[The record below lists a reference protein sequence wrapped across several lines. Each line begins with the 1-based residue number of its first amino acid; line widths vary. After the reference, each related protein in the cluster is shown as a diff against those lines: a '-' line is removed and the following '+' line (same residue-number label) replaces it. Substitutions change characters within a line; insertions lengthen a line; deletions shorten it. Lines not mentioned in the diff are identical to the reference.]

1 MLVYFL
7 DILFVFEVPVNAL
20 YSLIA
25 KEALSKR
32 LDELS
37 QCLNIPARLL
47 DAEGNQLEQHGETGA
62 YCALLKARAFCDC
75 VRTYLKAGRIACEP
89 GESQVFSCHAGL
101 NHIAFSLVRRKQLL
115 GTVIVG
121 PFRMDAPQSM
131 PLSGLADKRRLAPS
145 LCLDLYDELQKLP
158 VISPARVHSIS
169 CLMDD
174 LFAPLLS
181 DARLLMQERQEKLYQ
196 QSVINE
202 TVQHYKGT
210 PTDSM
215 CTLIYQKE
223 CDLLGKVKQC
233 DIQGARR
240 VLNELLS
247 FVLLAR
253 RQDLQWIRT
262 RACELTIL
270 LSRIAIEGGAPPD
283 RILPRNPEYLEQL
296 QKDESYEDLCFSL
309 KEIVENFIQTIAL
322 PGAAQAHPVVRRA
335 VQYITDHFDQP
346 LSIQSL
352 ADELEVSPSYF
363 SALFSKCMGI
373 GFHEYLTRFRVE
385 EARQLL
391 TATQYPIN
399 EIAVTVGYAD
409 QSSFTKAFKR
419 VTGITPYQ
427 LRT

>member
-1 MLVYFL
+1 M
-7 DILFVFEVPVNAL
+7 NAL

-247 FVLLAR
+247 FVLLAQG
-253 RQDLQWIRT
+253 QDLQWIRT

-283 RILPRNPEYLEQL
+283 RILSLNPKYLEQL

-335 VQYITDHFDQP
+335 VEYIADHFDQP

-419 VTGITPYQ
+419 ATGITPYQ

>member
-1 MLVYFL
+1 M
-7 DILFVFEVPVNAL
+7 NAL

-121 PFRMDAPQSM
+121 PFLMDAPDSTL
-131 PLSGLADKRRLAPS
+131 LSGLADKRRLAPS

-158 VISPARVHSIS
+158 VITPARVHSIS

-247 FVLLAR
+247 FVLLAQG
-253 RQDLQWIRT
+253 QDLQWIRT

-283 RILPRNPEYLEQL
+283 RILSLNPKYLEQL

>member
-1 MLVYFL
+1 M
-7 DILFVFEVPVNAL
+7 NAL

-131 PLSGLADKRRLAPS
+131 PLSGLADKRRLTPP
-145 LCLDLYDELQKLP
+145 LCPDLYDELQKLP

-181 DARLLMQERQEKLYQ
+181 DARLLMRERQEKLYQ

-247 FVLLAR
+247 FVLLAQG
-253 RQDLQWIRT
+253 QDLQWIRT

>member
-1 MLVYFL
+1 M
-7 DILFVFEVPVNAL
+7 NAL

-101 NHIAFSLVRRKQLL
+101 NHIAFSLVLRKQLL

-247 FVLLAR
+247 FVLLAQG
-253 RQDLQWIRT
+253 QDLQWIRT

-283 RILPRNPEYLEQL
+283 RILSLNPKYLEQL

>member
-1 MLVYFL
+1 M
-7 DILFVFEVPVNAL
+7 NAL

>member
-121 PFRMDAPQSM
+121 PFLMDAPDSM
-131 PLSGLADKRRLAPS
+131 PLSGLADKRRLTPP
-145 LCLDLYDELQKLP
+145 LCPDLYDELQKLP
-158 VISPARVHSIS
+158 VITPARLHGIS

-174 LFAPLLS
+174 LFTPLLS
-181 DARLLMQERQEKLYQ
+181 DARLLMRGRQEKLCRQ
-196 QSVINE
+196 PAVSD
-202 TVQHYKGT
+202 TVQHDMGSR
-210 PTDSM
+210 TDSM
-215 CTLIYQKE
+215 CTLVYQKE
-223 CDLLGKVKQC
+223 CALLGKVRQG

-240 VLNELLS
+240 ILNELLS

-283 RILPRNPEYLEQL
+283 RILSLNPKYLEQL

-419 VTGITPYQ
+419 VTGITPYR

>member
-1 MLVYFL
+1 M
-7 DILFVFEVPVNAL
+7 NAL

-121 PFRMDAPQSM
+121 PFRMDAPDSM
-131 PLSGLADKRRLAPS
+131 PLSGLADKRRLTPP
-145 LCLDLYDELQKLP
+145 LCPDLYDELQKLP
-158 VISPARVHSIS
+158 VITPARLHGIS

-174 LFAPLLS
+174 LFTPLLS
-181 DARLLMQERQEKLYQ
+181 DARLLMRGRQEKLCRQ
-196 QSVINE
+196 PAVSD

-223 CDLLGKVKQC
+223 CALLGKVKQC

-247 FVLLAR
+247 FVLLAQG
-253 RQDLQWIRT
+253 QDLQWIR
-262 RACELTIL
+262 RNIVHQDARL
-270 LSRIAIEGGAPPD
+270 APN
-283 RILPRNPEYLEQL
+283 L
-296 QKDESYEDLCFSL
+296 
-309 KEIVENFIQTIAL
+309 
-322 PGAAQAHPVVRRA
+322 
-335 VQYITDHFDQP
+335 
-346 LSIQSL
+346 
-352 ADELEVSPSYF
+352 SPSAKRAWIEIR
-363 SALFSKCMGI
+363 SALWAAAKAAVALCEEGVDRNFP
-373 GFHEYLTRFRVE
+373 FRL
-385 EARQLL
+385 ASRRSLGR
-391 TATQYPIN
+391 P
-399 EIAVTVGYAD
+399 
-409 QSSFTKAFKR
+409 
-419 VTGITPYQ
+419 
-427 LRT
+427 LRRGRG

>member
-1 MLVYFL
+1 M
-7 DILFVFEVPVNAL
+7 NAL

-37 QCLNIPARLL
+37 KCLNIPARLL
-47 DAEGNQLEQHGETGA
+47 DAEGNQLEQHGETSA
-62 YCALLKARAFCDC
+62 YCALLKARVFCEDDC
-75 VRTYLKAGRIACEP
+75 TQAHLKAGRIAYEL
-89 GESQVFSCHAGL
+89 GESYVFSCHAEL
-101 NHIAFSLVRRKQLL
+101 NHIAFSLVGRKQLL

-121 PFRMDAPQSM
+121 PFLMDVPDSTL
-131 PLSGLADKRRLAPS
+131 LSGLADKQHLAPS

-158 VISPARVHSIS
+158 VISPSRVHSIS
-169 CLMDD
+169 RLMDD

-210 PTDSM
+210 QTDSM
-215 CTLIYQKE
+215 CTLIYHKE

-247 FVLLAR
+247 FVLLAEG
-253 RQDLQWIRT
+253 QNLQWIRT

-270 LSRIAIEGGAPPD
+270 LSRIAIEGGAPPE
-283 RILPRNPEYLEQL
+283 RILALNPKYLEQL

-309 KEIVENFIQTIAL
+309 KEIVENFVQAISL
-322 PGAAQAHPVVRRA
+322 SGAAQAHPIVRRA
-335 VQYITDHFDQP
+335 VEYIAEHFEQP
-346 LSIQSL
+346 LSIQIL
-352 ADELEVSPSYF
+352 ADELGISPSYF
-363 SALFSKCMGI
+363 SALFSKCMGV
-373 GFHEYLTRFRVE
+373 GFHEYLTRFRME

-399 EIAVTVGYAD
+399 QIAVTVGYAD

-427 LRT
+427 LRA

>member
-131 PLSGLADKRRLAPS
+131 PLSGLADKRRLAPP

-247 FVLLAR
+247 FVLLAQG
-253 RQDLQWIRT
+253 QDLQWIRT

-283 RILPRNPEYLEQL
+283 RILSLNPKYLEQL

>member
-1 MLVYFL
+1 M
-7 DILFVFEVPVNAL
+7 NAL

-89 GESQVFSCHAGL
+89 GESQVFSCHAEL
-101 NHIAFSLVRRKQLL
+101 NHIAFSLVSRKQLL

-121 PFRMDAPQSM
+121 PFLMDAPDSTL
-131 PLSGLADKRRLAPS
+131 LSGLADKRRLAPS

-181 DARLLMQERQEKLYQ
+181 DARLLMRERQEKLYQ

-247 FVLLAR
+247 FVLLAQG
-253 RQDLQWIRT
+253 QDLQWIRT

-270 LSRIAIEGGAPPD
+270 LSRIAIEGGAPPA
-283 RILPRNPEYLEQL
+283 RILPRHPEYLEQL

>member
-1 MLVYFL
+1 M
-7 DILFVFEVPVNAL
+7 NAL

-101 NHIAFSLVRRKQLL
+101 NHIAFSLVSRKQLL

-131 PLSGLADKRRLAPS
+131 PLSGLADKRRLTPP
-145 LCLDLYDELQKLP
+145 LCPDLYDELQKLP
-158 VISPARVHSIS
+158 VITPARLHGIS

-174 LFAPLLS
+174 LFTPLLS
-181 DARLLMQERQEKLYQ
+181 DARLLMRERQEKLYQ

-247 FVLLAR
+247 FVLLAQG
-253 RQDLQWIRT
+253 QDLQWIRT

-283 RILPRNPEYLEQL
+283 RILSLNPKYLEQL

-419 VTGITPYQ
+419 VTGITPYR

>member
-1 MLVYFL
+1 M
-7 DILFVFEVPVNAL
+7 NAL

-131 PLSGLADKRRLAPS
+131 PLSGLADKRRLTPP
-145 LCLDLYDELQKLP
+145 LCPDLYDELQKLP
-158 VISPARVHSIS
+158 VITPARVHSIS

-181 DARLLMQERQEKLYQ
+181 DARLLMQERQEKLCR

-247 FVLLAR
+247 FVLLAQG
-253 RQDLQWIRT
+253 QDLQWIRT

-283 RILPRNPEYLEQL
+283 RILSLNPKYLEQL

-391 TATQYPIN
+391 TATRRPIN

>member
-1 MLVYFL
+1 
-7 DILFVFEVPVNAL
+7 
-20 YSLIA
+20 
-25 KEALSKR
+25 
-32 LDELS
+32 
-37 QCLNIPARLL
+37 
-47 DAEGNQLEQHGETGA
+47 
-62 YCALLKARAFCDC
+62 
-75 VRTYLKAGRIACEP
+75 
-89 GESQVFSCHAGL
+89 
-101 NHIAFSLVRRKQLL
+101 
-115 GTVIVG
+115 
-121 PFRMDAPQSM
+121 
-131 PLSGLADKRRLAPS
+131 
-145 LCLDLYDELQKLP
+145 
-158 VISPARVHSIS
+158 
-169 CLMDD
+169 MDD
-174 LFAPLLS
+174 LFTPLLS
-181 DARLLMQERQEKLYQ
+181 DARLLVRGRQEKPCRQ
-196 QSVINE
+196 PAVSD
-202 TVQHYKGT
+202 TVQHDMGT

-223 CDLLGKVKQC
+223 CALLGKVRQG

-240 VLNELLS
+240 ILNELLS

-399 EIAVTVGYAD
+399 EIAMTVGYAD

>member
-1 MLVYFL
+1 M
-7 DILFVFEVPVNAL
+7 NAL

-131 PLSGLADKRRLAPS
+131 PLSGLADKRRLTPP
-145 LCLDLYDELQKLP
+145 LCPDLYDELQKLP
-158 VISPARVHSIS
+158 VITPARLHSIS

-181 DARLLMQERQEKLYQ
+181 DARLLMRGRQEKLYQ

-247 FVLLAR
+247 FVLLAQG
-253 RQDLQWIRT
+253 QDLQWIRT

-283 RILPRNPEYLEQL
+283 RILSLNPKYLEQL

-419 VTGITPYQ
+419 VTGITPYR

>member
-62 YCALLKARAFCDC
+62 YGALLKARAFCDC

-181 DARLLMQERQEKLYQ
+181 DARLLMQERQEKLCR

-223 CDLLGKVKQC
+223 CALLGKVKQC

-247 FVLLAR
+247 FVLLAQG
-253 RQDLQWIRT
+253 QDLQWIRT

-283 RILPRNPEYLEQL
+283 RILSLNPKYLEQL

-335 VQYITDHFDQP
+335 LQYITDHFDQP

-391 TATQYPIN
+391 TATRRPIN

-419 VTGITPYQ
+419 VTGITPYR

>member
-1 MLVYFL
+1 M
-7 DILFVFEVPVNAL
+7 NAL

-131 PLSGLADKRRLAPS
+131 PLSGLADKRRLTPP
-145 LCLDLYDELQKLP
+145 LCPDLYDELQKLP
-158 VISPARVHSIS
+158 VITPARVHSIS

-181 DARLLMQERQEKLYQ
+181 DARLLMQERQEKLCR

-247 FVLLAR
+247 FVLLAQG
-253 RQDLQWIRT
+253 QDLQWIRT

-283 RILPRNPEYLEQL
+283 RILSLNPKYLEQL

-419 VTGITPYQ
+419 VTGITPYR

>member
-1 MLVYFL
+1 M
-7 DILFVFEVPVNAL
+7 NAL

-247 FVLLAR
+247 FVLLAQG
-253 RQDLQWIRT
+253 QDLQWIRT

-283 RILPRNPEYLEQL
+283 RILSLNPKYLEQL

>member
-1 MLVYFL
+1 M
-7 DILFVFEVPVNAL
+7 NAL

-101 NHIAFSLVRRKQLL
+101 NHIAFFLVRRKQLL

-121 PFRMDAPQSM
+121 PFLMDAPDSTL
-131 PLSGLADKRRLAPS
+131 LSGLADKRLLAPS

-215 CTLIYQKE
+215 CTLVYQKE
-223 CDLLGKVKQC
+223 CALLGKVRQC

-247 FVLLAR
+247 FVLLAQG
-253 RQDLQWIRT
+253 QDLQWIRT

-283 RILPRNPEYLEQL
+283 RILSLNPKYLEQL

>member
-131 PLSGLADKRRLAPS
+131 PLSGLADKRRLTPP
-145 LCLDLYDELQKLP
+145 LCPDLYDELQKLP
-158 VISPARVHSIS
+158 VITPARVHSIS

-181 DARLLMQERQEKLYQ
+181 DARLLMQERQEKLCR

-247 FVLLAR
+247 FVLLAQG
-253 RQDLQWIRT
+253 QDLQWIRT

-283 RILPRNPEYLEQL
+283 RILSLNPKYLEQL

>member
-1 MLVYFL
+1 M
-7 DILFVFEVPVNAL
+7 NAL

-131 PLSGLADKRRLAPS
+131 PLSGLADKRRLTPP
-145 LCLDLYDELQKLP
+145 LCPDLYDELQKLP
-158 VISPARVHSIS
+158 VITPARVHSIS

-181 DARLLMQERQEKLYQ
+181 DARLLMQERQEKLCR

-247 FVLLAR
+247 FVLLAQG
-253 RQDLQWIRT
+253 QDLQWIRT

-283 RILPRNPEYLEQL
+283 RILSLNPKYLEQL

>member
-1 MLVYFL
+1 M
-7 DILFVFEVPVNAL
+7 NAL

-131 PLSGLADKRRLAPS
+131 PLSGLADKRRLTPP
-145 LCLDLYDELQKLP
+145 LCPDLYDELQKLP
-158 VISPARVHSIS
+158 VITPARLHSIS

-181 DARLLMQERQEKLYQ
+181 DARLLMRGRQEKLYQ

-247 FVLLAR
+247 FVLLAQG
-253 RQDLQWIRT
+253 QDLQWIRT

-283 RILPRNPEYLEQL
+283 RILPLNPKYLEQL

>member
-1 MLVYFL
+1 M
-7 DILFVFEVPVNAL
+7 NAL

-158 VISPARVHSIS
+158 VITPARVHSIS

-247 FVLLAR
+247 FVLLAQG
-253 RQDLQWIRT
+253 QDLQWIRT

-283 RILPRNPEYLEQL
+283 RILSLNPKYLEQL

-363 SALFSKCMGI
+363 SVLFSKCMGI

>member
-1 MLVYFL
+1 M
-7 DILFVFEVPVNAL
+7 NAL
-20 YSLIA
+20 YSLID
-25 KEALSKR
+25 KGALSKR

-37 QCLNIPARLL
+37 KCLNIPTRLL
-47 DAEGNQLEQHGETGA
+47 DAQGKQLEQHGETDA
-62 YCALLKARAFCDC
+62 YCALLKARVFCEEDC
-75 VRTYLKAGRIACEP
+75 TQAHLKAGKIAYEL
-89 GESQVFSCHAGL
+89 GESYVFSCHAEL
-101 NHIAFSLVRRKQLL
+101 NHIAFSLVSRKQLL

-121 PFRMDAPQSM
+121 PFLMDM
-131 PLSGLADKRRLAPS
+131 PDSTLLSGLADRHHLAPS

-181 DARLLMQERQEKLYQ
+181 DARLLMQEKLYQ

-210 PTDSM
+210 RTDSM
-215 CTLIYQKE
+215 CTQIYRKE
-223 CDLLGKVKQC
+223 CDLLGKVRQC

-240 VLNELLS
+240 VLNELLG
-247 FVLLAR
+247 FVLLAEG
-253 RQDLQWIRT
+253 QNLQWIRT

-283 RILPRNPEYLEQL
+283 RILALNPKYLQQL

-309 KEIVENFIQTIAL
+309 KEIVENFVEAISL
-322 PGAAQAHPVVRRA
+322 PGGAQAHPIVRRT
-335 VQYITDHFDQP
+335 VEYIADHFDQP

-352 ADELEVSPSYF
+352 ADELGISPSYF
-363 SALFSKCMGI
+363 SSLFSKCMGV
-373 GFHEYLTRFRVE
+373 GFHEYLTRFRME

-391 TATQYPIN
+391 TATRYPIN
-399 EIAVTVGYAD
+399 QIAVTVGYAD

-427 LRT
+427 LRA

>member
-1 MLVYFL
+1 M
-7 DILFVFEVPVNAL
+7 NAL

-101 NHIAFSLVRRKQLL
+101 NHIAFSLVSRKQLL

-121 PFRMDAPQSM
+121 PFLMDAPQSM
-131 PLSGLADKRRLAPS
+131 PLSGLADKRRLTPP
-145 LCLDLYDELQKLP
+145 LCPDLYDELQKLP
-158 VISPARVHSIS
+158 VITPARVHSIS

-174 LFAPLLS
+174 LFTPLLS
-181 DARLLMQERQEKLYQ
+181 DARLLMRGRQEKPCQ

-247 FVLLAR
+247 FVLLAQG
-253 RQDLQWIRT
+253 QDLQWIRT

-283 RILPRNPEYLEQL
+283 RILSLNPKYLEQL

-309 KEIVENFIQTIAL
+309 KEIVERFVQAISL